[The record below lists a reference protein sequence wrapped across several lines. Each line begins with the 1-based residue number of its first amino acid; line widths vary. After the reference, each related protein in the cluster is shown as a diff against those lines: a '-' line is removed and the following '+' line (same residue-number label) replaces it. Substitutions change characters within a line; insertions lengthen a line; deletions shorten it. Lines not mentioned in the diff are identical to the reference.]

1 MVLRFDSNGLLW
13 FFQIFPGRKNGVQ
26 QNISV
31 VWQSSRLK
39 TSLVRVPRFSKII
52 NFRLCRIGKETFSAK
67 TSVWSTGPGWSSSEG
82 FFLVSSFPRNQPRG
96 RDLFWIYALDF
107 RRVFAC
113 FVHEGLYRIL
123 FKLLMNGGRL
133 VWVPRPLQPN
143 GSRSKEPEN
152 ERDGRVV
159 DVRNNFSY
167 ARSGTSFQW
176 WTRRRWL
183 VRKLKI
189 CKFSLVSKICYFFGS
204 LSCVSCFLDGW
215 KGGTLGDAESIF
227 LHSKVGW
234 IFLFCLVWWLEV
246 TSLFWILNNF
256 CFGICCFWRGRVAR
270 FRQGF

>member
-1 MVLRFDSNGLLW
+1 MDCFDLSKFFLDEKMGFNRIFRWFDRVLDQDSARACSPVFESNQFSFVPNRKGNIFRQDVHSVNRSRVVFLW
-13 FFQIFPGRKNGVQ
+13 
-26 QNISV
+26 
-31 VWQSSRLK
+31 
-39 TSLVRVPRFSKII
+39 RV
-52 NFRLCRIGKETFSAK
+52 
-67 TSVWSTGPGWSSSEG
+67 
-82 FFLVSSFPRNQPRG
+82 FLVSNFPRNQPRG

-113 FVHEGLYRIL
+113 FVVHEGLYRIL

-133 VWVPRPLQPN
+133 VWVPRPLRPN
-143 GSRSKEPEN
+143 GSRTKKPEN

-215 KGGTLGDAESIF
+215 KGGTRGDAESIF
-227 LHSKVGW
+227 LRSKVGW

>member
-31 VWQSSRLK
+31 VWQSSRLRFRSSRTCSPVFESNQFSFVPNRK
-39 TSLVRVPRFSKII
+39 GNIFRQDVRLVNRSRVVFLWR
-52 NFRLCRIGKETFSAK
+52 
-67 TSVWSTGPGWSSSEG
+67 V
-82 FFLVSSFPRNQPRG
+82 FLVSNFPRNQPRG

-113 FVHEGLYRIL
+113 FVVHEGLYRIL

-133 VWVPRPLQPN
+133 VWVPRPLRPN
-143 GSRSKEPEN
+143 GSRTKKPEN

-215 KGGTLGDAESIF
+215 KGENTWWCGVLIF
-227 LHSKVGW
+227 AFQSW
-234 IFLFCLVWWLEV
+234 MDFPF
-246 TSLFWILNNF
+246 
-256 CFGICCFWRGRVAR
+256 
-270 FRQGF
+270 